1 MVFFSSVVAVV
12 ADAPGCSV
20 AEVAVLVV
28 EVVAVLPVVV
38 SLFDCEQASSIS
50 AAEI

>member
-28 EVVAVLPVVV
+28 EVAALPVVV
-38 SLFDCEQASSIS
+38 SLFDCEQASSVS